1 MKSKPL
7 SNNEIKNLNFEEQ
20 VLSFQDNLLMF
31 AFKLT
36 NNRDDAEDLLQETIL
51 KAMHKKESYVSDV
64 NLKGW
69 LFTIMRNI
77 FINEYRRAAV
87 RNTTT
92 DNTEDA
98 YFLNLPQDSGFSTPE
113 STYTLGE
120 IENAIEAF
128 KDDYR
133 IPFTMHVAGFKYKE
147 IAEKMDLPIGT
158 VKSRIF
164 FARKQLAIMLKD
176 YRYKM

>member
-1 MKSKPL
+1 M
-7 SNNEIKNLNFEEQ
+7 
-20 VLSFQDNLLMF
+20 MF
-31 AFKLT
+31 ALKLSG
-36 NNRDDAEDLLQETIL
+36 NRDDAEDLLQETTL
-51 KAMHKKESYVSDV
+51 KAIRNKEKYVSNV

-87 RNTTT
+87 RNTTV
-92 DNTEDA
+92 DNTEDS
-98 YFLNLPQDSGFSTPE
+98 YFLNLPQDSGFATPDGAY
-113 STYTLGE
+113 SLIE
-120 IENAIEAF
+120 IQKAIDSF

-147 IAEKMDLPIGT
+147 IAEKMNLPIGT

-164 FARKQLAIMLKD
+164 FARKQLAENLKEFK
-176 YRYKM
+176 YKM